1 MDNGHEERLAERFSG
16 VGLGE
21 SSGSHENDV
30 KNDSLFQVIKAV
42 EAAEATIKQQVEE
55 NNLLKAE
62 LQRRYLELAKY
73 KSGESLPQ
81 TSDLGNHSNTTT
93 GGSSPL
99 HQSAAGISLVDR
111 RKGKINAS
119 AAHPSGMLVVHQHV
133 HPNGEEATVSNR
145 SEDHHSE
152 GIMTNGIVR
161 GTVGGGGT
169 SQLSSSPST
178 ISLSP
183 MRPLLEGDHDL
194 HINSSSHELMPVGEV
209 NNSGTAWKQELI
221 HKVQEQDQEILRLRK
236 YLADYSTKEV
246 QIRNEKYVLEKR
258 IAHMRSAFDQ
268 QQQDLVDAASK
279 ALSYR
284 QEIIEENIR
293 LTYALQVYHLYLC
306 DYNFLS
312 FGMCILNLR
321 FYFIL

>member
-1 MDNGHEERLAERFSG
+1 
-16 VGLGE
+16 
-21 SSGSHENDV
+21 V
-30 KNDSLFQVIKAV
+30 K
-42 EAAEATIKQQVEE
+42 
-55 NNLLKAE
+55 
-62 LQRRYLELAKY
+62 
-73 KSGESLPQ
+73 
-81 TSDLGNHSNTTT
+81 
-93 GGSSPL
+93 
-99 HQSAAGISLVDR
+99 
-111 RKGKINAS
+111 
-119 AAHPSGMLVVHQHV
+119 
-133 HPNGEEATVSNR
+133 
-145 SEDHHSE
+145 
-152 GIMTNGIVR
+152 VR
-161 GTVGGGGT
+161 NCF
-169 SQLSSSPST
+169 PDYA
-178 ISLSP
+178 I
-183 MRPLLEGDHDL
+183 
-194 HINSSSHELMPVGEV
+194 I
-209 NNSGTAWKQELI
+209 QELI